1 MAMNQDKS
9 SPSTTGKKP
18 LRCGLRTLG
27 LGLLLGA
34 TTCWAELVPLDGIAA
49 IVNEDVVMQS
59 ELRAHTEQ
67 YYQQIQR
74 QAAQQQ
80 QRQQVPPKEALVS
93 QVLDKLILD
102 RIQLAMAERA
112 GINISDKEL
121 NAALTRSAEQ
131 QNLTLDQFV
140 AMAHDD
146 GLTLTRLRE
155 QFSQDMII
163 GRVQEGMVK
172 RRIEIS
178 DQEVENFLNS
188 EEGQQ
193 MTSPDLNVG
202 HILLTLA
209 SSASATELEVALA
222 QAAQLRQQAIDSN
235 DFRNIAILNSRGPN
249 ALKGGDLGWRK
260 AMQLPP
266 LFSQALASLQPGEVS
281 PPLQSD
287 AGIHLL
293 KLYERRGA
301 GSERLIQQTEI
312 RHILVKPN
320 EILSKEGAHEKI
332 SELRERIVAGEDFA
346 DLAREFSE
354 DPGTAL
360 KGGELGWSTSGQ
372 FVPIFEST
380 AAKLAIDAIS
390 EPVFSQFG
398 WHIIQVTGRRNEDF
412 SEKLIINQARNAL
425 GQRKYAEELPIWLQ
439 EIRSEAFVDIRL

>member
-1 MAMNQDKS
+1 MRS
-9 SPSTTGKKP
+9 
-18 LRCGLRTLG
+18 GLRTLG
-27 LGLLLGA
+27 LSLLLGA

-80 QRQQVPPKEALVS
+80 QSQQVPPKEALVS

-121 NAALTRSAEQ
+121 NEALTRSAEQ
-131 QNLTLDQFV
+131 QNLTFDQFV
-140 AMAHDD
+140 AMAHND
-146 GLTLTRLRE
+146 GLTLTQLRE

-163 GRVQEGMVK
+163 GRVQQGMVK

-178 DQEVENFLNS
+178 DQEVDNFLNS

-209 SSASATELEVALA
+209 SSASPAEVETAIA
-222 QAAQLRQQAIDSN
+222 HAAQLRQQAIDNS

-266 LFSQALASLQPGEVS
+266 LFSQALANLQPGEIS
-281 PPLQSD
+281 LPLQSD

-293 KLYERRGA
+293 KLYERRG
-301 GSERLIQQTEI
+301 GGGEQLVQQTEI

-320 EILSKEGAHEKI
+320 EILSKEAALEEI

-346 DLAREFSE
+346 DLARQFSE

-360 KGGELGWSTSGQ
+360 KGGELGWSSSGQ

-380 AAKLAIDAIS
+380 AATLAIDEMS

-398 WHIIQVTGRRNEDF
+398 WHIIQVTGRRSEDF